1 MIIKNNSKV
10 LIIINSTTKRIKIL
24 NESEINELY
33 ALPNFNRIDREDYF
47 SLDNETQK
55 LVNELRRLQTR
66 IYFILLLGYF
76 RSRPIIFSFSFSQVS
91 SDLDYVKGRYFSDKD
106 ISMDDLSPT
115 TKTKLINKLLKYTG
129 FTAYQSKLDKD
140 PLLKRLNDVVKINI
154 EPRYVFDECIAYFG
168 QNRIALA
175 GYTTLQDTI
184 STVLSNER
192 NRIEVV
198 LNENLTHS
206 TKAILLKLLESNK
219 TFTDLAKLKKM
230 AKDFSTSQIT
240 QELKTHKII
249 RSLYPEIKVLIA
261 ELELS
266 PKNLEYNASMV
277 KYKSAIRL
285 RRHADSQTLLYL
297 VCYLFFRYR
306 ETNDNLVSA
315 FVYLIRKLT
324 ESAKSHAK
332 QRVVEDVTIVRT
344 KLKSAGSLLKYFID
358 KDMDD
363 NLSFGDVRKKAFEL
377 IPAESIK
384 LLSDHL
390 DNNDFD
396 GRQYEW
402 QFIDKQSSKIK
413 KLLRSLFLSIDI
425 EFIHLKDELREQYT
439 SAHEELGAFKT
450 IKTITLDVVPKSD
463 REYFE
468 GNNTKLITNR
478 FEYFLYRK
486 AEQLFYSNNLTVKE
500 SVNHRSLTSDL
511 IQPKEWEHK
520 TEIIENTG
528 LDKLVTPIN
537 QTLADKSQQLEAK
550 LKEVSEHIFSGDNKY
565 VEFIPGKAELK
576 WSIPNSRW
584 QESIDNP
591 LYSQIQH
598 MGIVEL
604 MLFVDQKTDCLKS
617 FTHISVNKE
626 KSPANKEDL
635 IACILAN
642 GTNYG
647 LYKMANISDRSM
659 GKLRSVDDSYIRY
672 ETLTQ
677 SNDKVSNAI
686 ATLPIFA
693 YYHVDDNQLFSSI
706 DGQKFECRINT
717 FKARYSSKYFSKG
730 KGVSAL
736 TLVSNHI
743 PVSTQVIGANEYE
756 GHFAFDLLYNN
767 SSDIQPNTLSTDTH
781 GTNNVN
787 FAILDFFG
795 YTFAPRYAKM
805 KKVFFNIFEVPEE
818 DGGRIQLIKEI
829 NHKLIAEEWDEIQ
842 RIVCSLSRKTTT
854 QSTIIGKLSNGK
866 SRTLSALQEYDRL
879 IKSIYVLEYVDNS
892 TLRHYVQQA
901 LNRGEAYHQ
910 LKRAITS
917 VNGNKFRGG
926 NDYQVSQWN
935 DCARLISNC
944 IIYYNSALLSAFLQ
958 IQEKNGRQDVVDIIS
973 RLSPVAWQHIN
984 LNGEYAFNKD
994 RKEIDLIGLLNGIET
1009 LGSID

>member
-10 LIIINSTTKRIKIL
+10 LIITNSTTKRIKIL

-55 LVNELRRLQTR
+55 LVNELRRLETR

-91 SDLDYVKGRYFSDKD
+91 SDLDYVKGRYFTDQD

-129 FTAYQSKLDKD
+129 FTAYQSKLDKE
-140 PLLKRLNDVVKINI
+140 PLLKRLNDVVKINL

-206 TKAILLKLLESNK
+206 TKATLLKLLESNN

-277 KYKSAIRL
+277 KYKSVIRL

-324 ESAKSHAK
+324 ESAKSYAK

-413 KLLRSLFLSIDI
+413 KLIRSLFLSIDI

-439 SAHEELGAFKT
+439 TAHEELGAFKT
-450 IKTITLDVVPKSD
+450 IKTINIDVVPKSD

-468 GNNTKLITNR
+468 GDNTKLIANR

-486 AEQLFYSNNLTVKE
+486 AEQLFHSNNLTVKE
-500 SVNHRSLTSDL
+500 SVYNRSLTSDL
-511 IQPKEWEHK
+511 IQPKEWEK
-520 TEIIENTG
+520 KAEIIENTG
-528 LDKLVTPIN
+528 LDKLSTSIN
-537 QTLADKSQQLEAK
+537 QTLTDKSQQLEAK
-550 LKEVSEHIFSGDNKY
+550 LMEVSEHIFNGDNKY

-576 WSIPNSRW
+576 WSIPNKRW
-584 QESIDNP
+584 QETIDNP

-604 MLFVDQKTDCLKS
+604 MLFVDQKTNFLKS

-626 KSPANKEDL
+626 KTPANKEDL

-736 TLVSNHI
+736 TLVSNHV

-805 KKVFFNIFEVPEE
+805 KKIFFNLFEVSEE

-866 SRTLSALQEYDRL
+866 SRILSALQEYDRL

-1009 LGSID
+1009 LGSVD

>member
-1 MIIKNNSKV
+1 M
-10 LIIINSTTKRIKIL
+10 
-24 NESEINELY
+24 
-33 ALPNFNRIDREDYF
+33 
-47 SLDNETQK
+47 SLE
-55 LVNELRRLQTR
+55 
-66 IYFILLLGYF
+66 
-76 RSRPIIFSFSFSQVS
+76 
-91 SDLDYVKGRYFSDKD
+91 
-106 ISMDDLSPT
+106 DLSPT

-129 FTAYQSKLDKD
+129 FTAYQSKLDKE
-140 PLLKRLNDVVKINI
+140 PLLKRLNDVVKINL

-192 NRIEVV
+192 NRIEMV
-198 LNENLTHS
+198 LLDSLSSGTRK
-206 TKAILLKLLESNK
+206 TLLKLLESNN

-249 RSLYPEIKVLIA
+249 RSLYPEIKSLIA

-266 PKNLEYNASMV
+266 PKNLEYYASLV
-277 KYKSAIRL
+277 KHKSVYKL
-285 RRHADSQTLLYL
+285 RKHADSQTILYL

-306 ETNDNLVSA
+306 ETNDNLVTA
-315 FVYLIRKLT
+315 FIYLVRKLT
-324 ESAKSHAK
+324 ESAKGYAK
-332 QRVVEDVTIVRT
+332 QRIVEDVTIVRT

-358 KDMDD
+358 TDMDD
-363 NLSFGDVRKKAFEL
+363 DLSFGDVRKKAFEL
-377 IPAESIK
+377 IPADSIK

-390 DNNDFD
+390 DNYDFD

-413 KLLRSLFLSIDI
+413 KLIRSLFMSIDI
-425 EFIHLKDELREQYT
+425 EFIHLKDELHEQYVM
-439 SAHEELGAFKT
+439 AHSELSELKAIQT
-450 IKTITLDVVPKSD
+450 INIDVVPKHD
-463 REYFE
+463 REYLE
-468 GNNTKLITNR
+468 GENTKLIANR

-486 AEQLFYSNNLTVKE
+486 AEQLFHSNSLTVKE
-500 SVNHRSLTSDL
+500 SVNNRSLTSDL
-511 IQPKEWEHK
+511 IQPKEWQQKE
-520 TEIIENTG
+520 TIIENTG
-528 LDKLVTPIN
+528 LDKLATPIN
-537 QTLADKSQQLEAK
+537 QTLADKSQQLEVK
-550 LKEVSEHIFSGDNKY
+550 LKEASEHIFSGDNKY

-584 QESIDNP
+584 QQTIENP
-591 LYSQIQH
+591 LYNQIQH

-604 MLFVDQKTDCLKS
+604 MLFVDQKTGYLNS
-617 FTHISVNKE
+617 FTHISATKE
-626 KSPANKEDL
+626 KSPVNKEDL

-659 GKLRSVDDSYIRY
+659 GKLRSVDDSYVRY
-672 ETLTQ
+672 ETLKT
-677 SNDKVSNAI
+677 SNDQVSNAI

-736 TLVSNHI
+736 TLVSNHV

-805 KKVFFNIFEVPEE
+805 KKVFFELFEVTEE
-818 DGGRIQLIKEI
+818 NGGRIQLKKDI
-829 NHKLIAEEWDEIQ
+829 NHKLIAEEWDNIQ
-842 RIVCSLSRKTTT
+842 HIVCSLSRKTTT
-854 QSTIIGKLSNGK
+854 QSTIIRKLSNGK
-866 SRTLSALQEYDRL
+866 SRRLSALHEYDRL

-926 NDYQVSQWN
+926 NDYQVSQW
-935 DCARLISNC
+935 
-944 IIYYNSALLSAFLQ
+944 
-958 IQEKNGRQDVVDIIS
+958 GS
-973 RLSPVAWQHIN
+973 RDFPL
-984 LNGEYAFNKD
+984 
-994 RKEIDLIGLLNGIET
+994 
-1009 LGSID
+1009 

>member
-10 LIIINSTTKRIKIL
+10 LIITNSTTKRIKIL

-55 LVNELRRLQTR
+55 LVNELRRLETR

-91 SDLDYVKGRYFSDKD
+91 SDLDYVKGRYFTDQD

-115 TKTKLINKLLKYTG
+115 TKTKLINKLLKYKG
-129 FTAYQSKLDKD
+129 FTAYQSKLDKE
-140 PLLKRLNDVVKINI
+140 PLLKRLNDVVKINL

-206 TKAILLKLLESNK
+206 TKATLLKLLESNN

-277 KYKSAIRL
+277 KYKSVIRL

-324 ESAKSHAK
+324 ESAKSYAK

-413 KLLRSLFLSIDI
+413 KLIRSLFLSIDI

-439 SAHEELGAFKT
+439 TAHEELGAFKT
-450 IKTITLDVVPKSD
+450 IKTINIDVVPKSD

-468 GNNTKLITNR
+468 GDNTKLIANR

-486 AEQLFYSNNLTVKE
+486 AEQLFHSNNLTVKE
-500 SVNHRSLTSDL
+500 SVNNRSLTSDL
-511 IQPKEWEHK
+511 IQPKEWEK
-520 TEIIENTG
+520 KAEIIENTG
-528 LDKLVTPIN
+528 LDKLSTSIN
-537 QTLADKSQQLEAK
+537 QTLTDKSQQLEAK
-550 LKEVSEHIFSGDNKY
+550 LMEVSEHIFNGDNKY

-576 WSIPNSRW
+576 WSIPNKRW
-584 QESIDNP
+584 QETIDNP

-604 MLFVDQKTDCLKS
+604 MLFVDQKTNFLKS

-626 KSPANKEDL
+626 KTPANKEDL

-736 TLVSNHI
+736 TLVSNHV

-805 KKVFFNIFEVPEE
+805 KKIFFNLFEVSEE

-866 SRTLSALQEYDRL
+866 SRILSALQEYDRL

-1009 LGSID
+1009 LGSVD

>member
-1 MIIKNNSKV
+1 
-10 LIIINSTTKRIKIL
+10 
-24 NESEINELY
+24 
-33 ALPNFNRIDREDYF
+33 
-47 SLDNETQK
+47 
-55 LVNELRRLQTR
+55 
-66 IYFILLLGYF
+66 
-76 RSRPIIFSFSFSQVS
+76 
-91 SDLDYVKGRYFSDKD
+91 
-106 ISMDDLSPT
+106 
-115 TKTKLINKLLKYTG
+115 
-129 FTAYQSKLDKD
+129 
-140 PLLKRLNDVVKINI
+140 
-154 EPRYVFDECIAYFG
+154 
-168 QNRIALA
+168 
-175 GYTTLQDTI
+175 
-184 STVLSNER
+184 
-192 NRIEVV
+192 
-198 LNENLTHS
+198 
-206 TKAILLKLLESNK
+206 
-219 TFTDLAKLKKM
+219 
-230 AKDFSTSQIT
+230 
-240 QELKTHKII
+240 
-249 RSLYPEIKVLIA
+249 
-261 ELELS
+261 
-266 PKNLEYNASMV
+266 
-277 KYKSAIRL
+277 
-285 RRHADSQTLLYL
+285 
-297 VCYLFFRYR
+297 
-306 ETNDNLVSA
+306 
-315 FVYLIRKLT
+315 
-324 ESAKSHAK
+324 
-332 QRVVEDVTIVRT
+332 
-344 KLKSAGSLLKYFID
+344 
-358 KDMDD
+358 MDD
-363 NLSFGDVRKKAFEL
+363 NLSFGDVRKKAFDL
-377 IPAESIK
+377 IPADSIK

-402 QFIDKQSSKIK
+402 QFIDKQSIKIK
-413 KLLRSLFLSIDI
+413 KLIRSLFLSIDI

-439 SAHEELGAFKT
+439 TAHKELGAFKT
-450 IKTITLDVVPKSD
+450 IKTINIDVVPKSD

-468 GNNTKLITNR
+468 DDNTKLIANR

-486 AEQLFYSNNLTVKE
+486 AEQLFHSNNLTVKE
-500 SVNHRSLTSDL
+500 SVNNRSLTSDL
-511 IQPKEWEHK
+511 IQPKEWENK
-520 TEIIENTG
+520 AEIIKNTG
-528 LDKLVTPIN
+528 LVKLSTSIN
-537 QTLADKSQQLEAK
+537 QTLADKSQQLEDK

-576 WSIPNSRW
+576 WSIPNSQW
-584 QESIDNP
+584 HESIENP
-591 LYSQIQH
+591 LYNQIQH

-604 MLFVDQKTDCLKS
+604 MLFVDQKTDYLNS

-626 KSPANKEDL
+626 KTPANKEDL

-677 SNDKVSNAI
+677 SNDSISNAI

-693 YYHVDDNQLFSSI
+693 YYHVDDNKFFSSI

-736 TLVSNHI
+736 TLVSNHV

-767 SSDIQPNTLSTDTH
+767 SSEIKPNTLSTDTH

-787 FAILDFFG
+787 FAILDLFG

-805 KKVFFNIFEVPEE
+805 KKVFFNLFEVSEE
-818 DGGRIQLIKEI
+818 DGGRIQLIKKI
-829 NHKLIAEEWDEIQ
+829 NHKLITEEWDKIQ
-842 RIVCSLSRKTTT
+842 HIVCSLSRKTTI
-854 QSTIIGKLSNGK
+854 QSIIIRKLSNGK
-866 SRTLSALQEYDRL
+866 SRILSALQEYDRL

-944 IIYYNSALLSAFLQ
+944 IIYYNSSLLSAFLK
-958 IQEKNGRQDVVDIIS
+958 IQERNGRKDVVDIIS

-984 LNGEYAFNKD
+984 LNGEYAFNKE
-994 RKEIDLIGLLNGIET
+994 RNEIDLVGLLNGIET
-1009 LGSID
+1009 M

>member
-1 MIIKNNSKV
+1 M
-10 LIIINSTTKRIKIL
+10 
-24 NESEINELY
+24 
-33 ALPNFNRIDREDYF
+33 
-47 SLDNETQK
+47 SLE
-55 LVNELRRLQTR
+55 
-66 IYFILLLGYF
+66 
-76 RSRPIIFSFSFSQVS
+76 
-91 SDLDYVKGRYFSDKD
+91 
-106 ISMDDLSPT
+106 DLSPT

-129 FTAYQSKLDKD
+129 FTAYQSKLDKE
-140 PLLKRLNDVVKINI
+140 PLLKRLNHVVKINL

-192 NRIEVV
+192 NRIEMV
-198 LNENLTHS
+198 LLDSLSSGTRK
-206 TKAILLKLLESNK
+206 TLLKLLESNN

-249 RSLYPEIKVLIA
+249 RSLYPDIKSLIA

-266 PKNLEYNASMV
+266 PKNLEYYASLV
-277 KYKSAIRL
+277 KHKSVYKL
-285 RRHADSQTLLYL
+285 RRHADSQTILYL

-306 ETNDNLVSA
+306 ETNDNLVAA
-315 FVYLIRKLT
+315 FIYLVRKLT
-324 ESAKSHAK
+324 ESAKSYAK
-332 QRVVEDVTIVRT
+332 QRIVEDVNIVRT

-358 KDMDD
+358 TDMDD
-363 NLSFGDVRKKAFEL
+363 DLSFGDVRKKAFEL
-377 IPAESIK
+377 IPADSIK

-402 QFIDKQSSKIK
+402 QFIDKQSSKIN
-413 KLLRSLFLSIDI
+413 KLIRSLFMSIDI
-425 EFIHLKDELREQYT
+425 EFIHLKDELNEQYVM
-439 SAHEELGAFKT
+439 AHSELSELKAIQT
-450 IKTITLDVVPKSD
+450 INIDVVPKHD
-463 REYFE
+463 REYLE
-468 GNNTKLITNR
+468 GENTKLIANR

-486 AEQLFYSNNLTVKE
+486 AEQLFHSNSLTVKE
-500 SVNHRSLTSDL
+500 SVNNRSLTSDL
-511 IQPKEWEHK
+511 IQPKEWQQKE
-520 TEIIENTG
+520 TIIENTG
-528 LDKLVTPIN
+528 LDKLATPIN
-537 QTLADKSQQLEAK
+537 QTLADKSQQLEVK
-550 LKEVSEHIFSGDNKY
+550 LKEASEHIFSGDNKY

-584 QESIDNP
+584 QQTIENP
-591 LYSQIQH
+591 LYNQIQH

-604 MLFVDQKTDCLKS
+604 MLFVDQKTGYLNS
-617 FTHISVNKE
+617 FTHISATKE
-626 KSPANKEDL
+626 KSPVNKEDL

-677 SNDKVSNAI
+677 SNDQVSNAI

-736 TLVSNHI
+736 TLVSNHV

-767 SSDIQPNTLSTDTH
+767 SSEIQPNTLSTDTH
-781 GTNNVN
+781 
-787 FAILDFFG
+787 
-795 YTFAPRYAKM
+795 
-805 KKVFFNIFEVPEE
+805 
-818 DGGRIQLIKEI
+818 
-829 NHKLIAEEWDEIQ
+829 
-842 RIVCSLSRKTTT
+842 
-854 QSTIIGKLSNGK
+854 
-866 SRTLSALQEYDRL
+866 
-879 IKSIYVLEYVDNS
+879 VLY
-892 TLRHYVQQA
+892 
-901 LNRGEAYHQ
+901 
-910 LKRAITS
+910 I
-917 VNGNKFRGG
+917 
-926 NDYQVSQWN
+926 
-935 DCARLISNC
+935 
-944 IIYYNSALLSAFLQ
+944 
-958 IQEKNGRQDVVDIIS
+958 
-973 RLSPVAWQHIN
+973 
-984 LNGEYAFNKD
+984 
-994 RKEIDLIGLLNGIET
+994 
-1009 LGSID
+1009 

>member
-1 MIIKNNSKV
+1 MLS
-10 LIIINSTTKRIKIL
+10 
-24 NESEINELY
+24 ESEINELY
-33 ALPNFNRIDREDYF
+33 ALPNFNRKDRDDYF
-47 SLDNETQK
+47 SLDSETQR
-55 LVNELRRLQTR
+55 LVNELRRIETR
-66 IYFILLLGYF
+66 VYFILLLGYF
-76 RSRPIIFSFSFSQVS
+76 RSRPIVFNFSFSQVR
-91 SDLDYVKGRYFSDKD
+91 SDLDYVRAKYFSDKD
-106 ISMDDLSPT
+106 MSLDDLSPT

-129 FTAYQSKLDKD
+129 FTTYQSKLDKE
-140 PLLKRLNDVVKINI
+140 PLLKRLNDVVKINL

-184 STVLSNER
+184 SAVLSNER
-192 NRIEVV
+192 NRIETV
-198 LNENLTHS
+198 LNESLSSGTRV
-206 TKAILLKLLESNK
+206 TLLKLLESNN

-249 RSLYPEIKVLIA
+249 RSLYPEIKSLIA

-266 PKNLEYNASMV
+266 PKNLEYYASLV
-277 KYKSAIRL
+277 KHKSVYKL
-285 RRHADSQTLLYL
+285 RRHADSQTILYL

-306 ETNDNLVSA
+306 ETNDNLVAA
-315 FVYLIRKLT
+315 FIYLLRKLT
-324 ESAKSHAK
+324 ESAKSYAK
-332 QRVVEDVTIVRT
+332 QRIVEDVNIVRT

-358 KDMDD
+358 TDMDD
-363 NLSFGDVRKKAFEL
+363 DLTFGDVRKKAFEL
-377 IPAESIK
+377 IPADSIK

-413 KLLRSLFLSIDI
+413 KLIRSLFMSIDI
-425 EFIHLKDELREQYT
+425 EFIHLKDELHEQYVM
-439 SAHEELGAFKT
+439 AHSELGESKAIQT
-450 IKTITLDVVPKSD
+450 INLDVVPKHD
-463 REYFE
+463 REYLE
-468 GNNTKLITNR
+468 GENTKLIANR

-486 AEQLFYSNNLTVKE
+486 AEQLFHSNSLTVKE
-500 SVNHRSLTSDL
+500 SVNNRSLISDL
-511 IQPKEWEHK
+511 IQPKEWQQKEI
-520 TEIIENTG
+520 IIENTG

-537 QTLADKSQQLEAK
+537 QTLADKSQLLEVK
-550 LKEVSEHIFSGDNKY
+550 LKEASEHIFSGDNKY
-565 VEFIPGKAELK
+565 VEFIPGKTELK

-584 QESIDNP
+584 QQTIENP
-591 LYSQIQH
+591 LYNQIQH

-604 MLFVDQKTDCLKS
+604 MLFVDQKTGYLNS
-617 FTHISVNKE
+617 FTHISATKE
-626 KSPANKEDL
+626 KSPVNKEDL

-659 GKLRSVDDSYIRY
+659 GKLRSVDDSYVRY
-672 ETLTQ
+672 ETLKT
-677 SNDKVSNAI
+677 SNDQVSNAI

-736 TLVSNHI
+736 TLVSNHV

-767 SSDIQPNTLSTDTH
+767 SSEIQPNTLSTDTH

-805 KKVFFNIFEVPEE
+805 KKVFFELFEVTEE
-818 DGGRIQLIKEI
+818 DGGRIQLRKDI
-829 NHKLIAEEWDEIQ
+829 NHKLIAQEWDNIQ
-842 RIVCSLSRKTTT
+842 HIVCSLSRKTTT
-854 QSTIIGKLSNGK
+854 QSTIIRKLSNGK
-866 SRTLSALQEYDRL
+866 SRTLSALHEYDRL

-958 IQEKNGRQDVVDIIS
+958 IQERNGRQDVVDVIS

-994 RKEIDLIGLLNGIET
+994 RKEIDLAGLLSDVE
-1009 LGSID
+1009 SIS

>member
-1 MIIKNNSKV
+1 
-10 LIIINSTTKRIKIL
+10 
-24 NESEINELY
+24 
-33 ALPNFNRIDREDYF
+33 
-47 SLDNETQK
+47 
-55 LVNELRRLQTR
+55 
-66 IYFILLLGYF
+66 
-76 RSRPIIFSFSFSQVS
+76 
-91 SDLDYVKGRYFSDKD
+91 
-106 ISMDDLSPT
+106 MDDLSPT

-129 FTAYQSKLDKD
+129 FTAYQSKLDKE
-140 PLLKRLNDVVKINI
+140 PLLKRLNDVVKINL

-206 TKAILLKLLESNK
+206 TKATLLKLLESNN

-277 KYKSAIRL
+277 KYKSVIRL

-324 ESAKSHAK
+324 ESAKSYAK

-413 KLLRSLFLSIDI
+413 KLIRSLFLSIDI

-439 SAHEELGAFKT
+439 TAHEELGAFKT
-450 IKTITLDVVPKSD
+450 IKTINIDVVPKSD

-468 GNNTKLITNR
+468 GDNTKLIANR

-486 AEQLFYSNNLTVKE
+486 AEQLFHSNNLTVKE
-500 SVNHRSLTSDL
+500 SVNNRSLTSDL
-511 IQPKEWEHK
+511 IQPKEWEK
-520 TEIIENTG
+520 KAEIIENTG
-528 LDKLVTPIN
+528 LDKLSTSIN
-537 QTLADKSQQLEAK
+537 QTLTDKSQQLEAK
-550 LKEVSEHIFSGDNKY
+550 LMEVSEHIFNGDNKY

-576 WSIPNSRW
+576 WSIPNKRW
-584 QESIDNP
+584 QETIDNP

-604 MLFVDQKTDCLKS
+604 MLFVDQKTNFLKS

-626 KSPANKEDL
+626 KTPANKEDL

-736 TLVSNHI
+736 TLVSNHV

-781 GTNNVN
+781 
-787 FAILDFFG
+787 
-795 YTFAPRYAKM
+795 
-805 KKVFFNIFEVPEE
+805 
-818 DGGRIQLIKEI
+818 
-829 NHKLIAEEWDEIQ
+829 
-842 RIVCSLSRKTTT
+842 
-854 QSTIIGKLSNGK
+854 
-866 SRTLSALQEYDRL
+866 
-879 IKSIYVLEYVDNS
+879 VLY
-892 TLRHYVQQA
+892 
-901 LNRGEAYHQ
+901 
-910 LKRAITS
+910 I
-917 VNGNKFRGG
+917 
-926 NDYQVSQWN
+926 
-935 DCARLISNC
+935 
-944 IIYYNSALLSAFLQ
+944 
-958 IQEKNGRQDVVDIIS
+958 
-973 RLSPVAWQHIN
+973 
-984 LNGEYAFNKD
+984 
-994 RKEIDLIGLLNGIET
+994 
-1009 LGSID
+1009 

>member
-1 MIIKNNSKV
+1 MFNFTFADVEADYNYIK
-10 LIIINSTTKRIKIL
+10 TKYFNDKYIDT
-24 NESEINELY
+24 ED
-33 ALPNFNRIDREDYF
+33 LPPR
-47 SLDNETQK
+47 
-55 LVNELRRLQTR
+55 
-66 IYFILLLGYF
+66 
-76 RSRPIIFSFSFSQVS
+76 
-91 SDLDYVKGRYFSDKD
+91 
-106 ISMDDLSPT
+106 
-115 TKTKLINKLLKYTG
+115 TKTALIKKLLSYTG
-129 FTAYQSKLDKD
+129 FSTFQSKIDKE
-140 PLLKRLNDVVKINI
+140 PLLKRLNNVVKINL

-192 NRIEVV
+192 SRIEAV
-198 LNENLTHS
+198 LNENLAQS
-206 TKAILLKLLESNK
+206 TKATLLKLLESNS

-230 AKDFSTSQIT
+230 AKDFSASQIA

-249 RSLYPEIKVLIA
+249 RSLFPEIKVLIT

-266 PKNLEYNASMV
+266 PKNLEYYASLV
-277 KYKSAIRL
+277 KHKSVYKL
-285 RRHADSQTLLYL
+285 RRHDDSQTILYL

-315 FVYLIRKLT
+315 FIYMIRKLT
-324 ESAKSHAK
+324 ESAKGYAK
-332 QRVVEDVTIVRT
+332 QRIVEDVTIVRT

-358 KDMDD
+358 TDMDD

-377 IPAESIK
+377 IPADSIK

-390 DNNDFD
+390 DNINFD

-413 KLLRSLFLSIDI
+413 KLIRSLFMSIDI

-439 SAHEELGAFKT
+439 TAHEELSEFKT
-450 IKTITLDVVPKSD
+450 IKTINIDVVPKSD

-468 GNNTKLITNR
+468 DDNNKLVANR

-486 AEQLFYSNNLTVKE
+486 AEQLFHSNTLTVKE
-500 SVNHRSLTSDL
+500 SVNNRSLASDL
-511 IQPKEWEHK
+511 IQPKEWEQK
-520 TEIIENTG
+520 AEIIENSG
-528 LDKLVTPIN
+528 LDKLATPIKH
-537 QTLADKSQQLEAK
+537 TLADKSQQLKGK

-565 VEFIPGKAELK
+565 VEFIPGKTELK

-584 QESIDNP
+584 QESIENP
-591 LYSQIQH
+591 LYNQIQH

-604 MLFVDQKTDCLKS
+604 MLFVDQKTGFLKS
-617 FTHISVNKE
+617 FTHISANKE
-626 KSPANKEDL
+626 KSLANKEDL

-677 SNDKVSNAI
+677 SNDQVSNAI
-686 ATLPIFA
+686 ATLPIFS

-736 TLVSNHI
+736 TLVSNHV

-767 SSDIQPNTLSTDTH
+767 SSEIQPNTLSTDTH

-805 KKVFFNIFEVPEE
+805 KKVFFDLFEVTEE
-818 DGGRIQLIKEI
+818 DGGHIQLKKEI
-829 NHKLIAEEWDEIQ
+829 NHKLIAEEWDNIQ
-842 RIVCSLSRKTTT
+842 HIVCSLSRKTTT
-854 QSTIIGKLSNGK
+854 QSTIIRKLSNGK
-866 SRTLSALQEYDRL
+866 SRTLSALHEYDRL

-944 IIYYNSALLSAFLQ
+944 IIYYNSALLSSFLQ
-958 IQEKNGRQDVVDIIS
+958 IQERNGRQDVVELIS

-994 RKEIDLIGLLNGIET
+994 RKEIDLVGLLSGVE
-1009 LGSID
+1009 SIAE

>member
-1 MIIKNNSKV
+1 MLS
-10 LIIINSTTKRIKIL
+10 
-24 NESEINELY
+24 ESEINELY
-33 ALPNFNRIDREDYF
+33 ALPNFNRKDRDDYF
-47 SLDNETQK
+47 SLDSETQR
-55 LVNELRRLQTR
+55 LVNELRRIETR
-66 IYFILLLGYF
+66 VYFILLLGYF
-76 RSRPIIFSFSFSQVS
+76 RSRPIVFNFSFTQVS
-91 SDLDYVKGRYFSDKD
+91 NDLDYVRSKYFSDKD
-106 ISMDDLSPT
+106 MSLEDLSPT

-129 FTAYQSKLDKD
+129 FTAYQSKLDKE
-140 PLLKRLNDVVKINI
+140 PLLKRLNDVVKINL

-192 NRIEVV
+192 NRIEMV
-198 LNENLTHS
+198 LLDSLSSGTRK
-206 TKAILLKLLESNK
+206 TLLKLLESNN

-249 RSLYPEIKVLIA
+249 RSLYPEIKSLIA

-266 PKNLEYNASMV
+266 PKNLEYYASLV
-277 KYKSAIRL
+277 KHKSVYKL
-285 RRHADSQTLLYL
+285 RRHADSQTILYL

-306 ETNDNLVSA
+306 ETNDNLVTA
-315 FVYLIRKLT
+315 FIYLVRKLT
-324 ESAKSHAK
+324 ESAKGYAK
-332 QRVVEDVTIVRT
+332 QRIVEDVTIVRT

-358 KDMDD
+358 TDMDD
-363 NLSFGDVRKKAFEL
+363 DLSFGDVRKKAFEL
-377 IPAESIK
+377 IPADSIK

-390 DNNDFD
+390 DNYDFD

-413 KLLRSLFLSIDI
+413 KLIRSLFMSIDI
-425 EFIHLKDELREQYT
+425 EFIHLKDELHEQYVM
-439 SAHEELGAFKT
+439 AHSELSELKAIQT
-450 IKTITLDVVPKSD
+450 INIDVVPKHD
-463 REYFE
+463 REYLE
-468 GNNTKLITNR
+468 GENTKLIANR

-486 AEQLFYSNNLTVKE
+486 AEQLFHSNSLTVKE
-500 SVNHRSLTSDL
+500 SVNNRSLTSDL
-511 IQPKEWEHK
+511 IQPKEWQQKE
-520 TEIIENTG
+520 TIIENTG
-528 LDKLVTPIN
+528 LDKLATPIN
-537 QTLADKSQQLEAK
+537 QTLADKSQQLEVK
-550 LKEVSEHIFSGDNKY
+550 LKEASEHIFSGDNKY

-584 QESIDNP
+584 QQTIENP
-591 LYSQIQH
+591 LYNQIQH

-604 MLFVDQKTDCLKS
+604 MLFVDQKTGYLNS
-617 FTHISVNKE
+617 FTHISATKE
-626 KSPANKEDL
+626 KSPVNKEDL

-659 GKLRSVDDSYIRY
+659 GKLRSVDDSYVRY
-672 ETLTQ
+672 ETLKT
-677 SNDKVSNAI
+677 SNDQVSNAI

-717 FKARYSSKYFSKG
+717 FKARYSSKNFSKG

-736 TLVSNHI
+736 TLVSNHV

-805 KKVFFNIFEVPEE
+805 KKVFFELFEVTEE
-818 DGGRIQLIKEI
+818 NGGRIQLKKDI
-829 NHKLIAEEWDEIQ
+829 NHKLIAEEWDNIQ
-842 RIVCSLSRKTTT
+842 HIVCSLSRKTTT
-854 QSTIIGKLSNGK
+854 QSTIIRKLSNGK
-866 SRTLSALQEYDRL
+866 SRRLSALHEYDRL

-926 NDYQVSQWN
+926 NDYQVSQW
-935 DCARLISNC
+935 
-944 IIYYNSALLSAFLQ
+944 
-958 IQEKNGRQDVVDIIS
+958 GS
-973 RLSPVAWQHIN
+973 RDFPL
-984 LNGEYAFNKD
+984 
-994 RKEIDLIGLLNGIET
+994 
-1009 LGSID
+1009 

>member
-1 MIIKNNSKV
+1 
-10 LIIINSTTKRIKIL
+10 
-24 NESEINELY
+24 
-33 ALPNFNRIDREDYF
+33 
-47 SLDNETQK
+47 
-55 LVNELRRLQTR
+55 
-66 IYFILLLGYF
+66 
-76 RSRPIIFSFSFSQVS
+76 
-91 SDLDYVKGRYFSDKD
+91 
-106 ISMDDLSPT
+106 MDD
-115 TKTKLINKLLKYTG
+115 
-129 FTAYQSKLDKD
+129 D
-140 PLLKRLNDVVKINI
+140 
-154 EPRYVFDECIAYFG
+154 
-168 QNRIALA
+168 
-175 GYTTLQDTI
+175 
-184 STVLSNER
+184 
-192 NRIEVV
+192 
-198 LNENLTHS
+198 
-206 TKAILLKLLESNK
+206 
-219 TFTDLAKLKKM
+219 
-230 AKDFSTSQIT
+230 
-240 QELKTHKII
+240 
-249 RSLYPEIKVLIA
+249 
-261 ELELS
+261 
-266 PKNLEYNASMV
+266 
-277 KYKSAIRL
+277 
-285 RRHADSQTLLYL
+285 
-297 VCYLFFRYR
+297 
-306 ETNDNLVSA
+306 
-315 FVYLIRKLT
+315 
-324 ESAKSHAK
+324 
-332 QRVVEDVTIVRT
+332 
-344 KLKSAGSLLKYFID
+344 
-358 KDMDD
+358 
-363 NLSFGDVRKKAFEL
+363 LSFGDVRKKAFEL
-377 IPAESIK
+377 IPADSIK

-390 DNNDFD
+390 DNYDFD

-413 KLLRSLFLSIDI
+413 KLIRSLFMSIDI
-425 EFIHLKDELREQYT
+425 EFIHLKDELHEQYVM
-439 SAHEELGAFKT
+439 AHSELSELKAIQT
-450 IKTITLDVVPKSD
+450 INIDVVPKHD
-463 REYFE
+463 REYLE
-468 GNNTKLITNR
+468 GENTKLIANR

-486 AEQLFYSNNLTVKE
+486 AEQLFHSNSLTVKE
-500 SVNHRSLTSDL
+500 SVNNRSLTSDL
-511 IQPKEWEHK
+511 IQPKEWQQKE
-520 TEIIENTG
+520 TIIENTG
-528 LDKLVTPIN
+528 LDKLATPIN
-537 QTLADKSQQLEAK
+537 QTLADKSQQLEVK
-550 LKEVSEHIFSGDNKY
+550 LKEASEHIFSGDNKY

-584 QESIDNP
+584 QQTIENP
-591 LYSQIQH
+591 LYNQIQH

-604 MLFVDQKTDCLKS
+604 MLFVDQKTGYLNS
-617 FTHISVNKE
+617 FTHISATKE
-626 KSPANKEDL
+626 KSPVNKEDL

-659 GKLRSVDDSYIRY
+659 GKLRSVDDSYVRY
-672 ETLTQ
+672 ETLKT
-677 SNDKVSNAI
+677 SNDQVSNAI

-736 TLVSNHI
+736 TLVSNHV

-805 KKVFFNIFEVPEE
+805 KKVFFELFEVTEE
-818 DGGRIQLIKEI
+818 NGGRIQLKKDI
-829 NHKLIAEEWDEIQ
+829 NHKLIAEEWDNIQ
-842 RIVCSLSRKTTT
+842 HIVCSLSRKTTT
-854 QSTIIGKLSNGK
+854 QSTIIRKLSNGK
-866 SRTLSALQEYDRL
+866 SRRLSALHEYDRL

-958 IQEKNGRQDVVDIIS
+958 IQERNGRQDVVDVIS

-994 RKEIDLIGLLNGIET
+994 RKEIDLAGLLSDVE
-1009 LGSID
+1009 SIS

>member
-10 LIIINSTTKRIKIL
+10 LIITNSTTKRIKIL

-55 LVNELRRLQTR
+55 LVNELRRLETR

-91 SDLDYVKGRYFSDKD
+91 SDLDYVKGRYFTDQD

-115 TKTKLINKLLKYTG
+115 TKTKLINNLLKYTG
-129 FTAYQSKLDKD
+129 FTAYQSKLDKE
-140 PLLKRLNDVVKINI
+140 PLLKRLNDVVKINL

-206 TKAILLKLLESNK
+206 TKATLLKLLESNN

-277 KYKSAIRL
+277 KYKSVIRL

-324 ESAKSHAK
+324 ESAKSYAK

-413 KLLRSLFLSIDI
+413 KLIRSLFLSIDI

-439 SAHEELGAFKT
+439 TAHEELGAFKT
-450 IKTITLDVVPKSD
+450 IKTINIDVVPKSD

-468 GNNTKLITNR
+468 GDNTKLIANR

-486 AEQLFYSNNLTVKE
+486 AEQLFHSNNLTVKE
-500 SVNHRSLTSDL
+500 SVNNRSLTSDL
-511 IQPKEWEHK
+511 IQPKEWEK
-520 TEIIENTG
+520 KAEIIENTG
-528 LDKLVTPIN
+528 LDKLSTSIN
-537 QTLADKSQQLEAK
+537 QTLTDKSQQLEAK
-550 LKEVSEHIFSGDNKY
+550 LMEVSEHIFNGDNKY

-576 WSIPNSRW
+576 WSIPNKRW
-584 QESIDNP
+584 QETIDNP

-604 MLFVDQKTDCLKS
+604 MLFVDQKTNFLKS

-626 KSPANKEDL
+626 KTPANKEDL

-736 TLVSNHI
+736 TLVSNHV

-805 KKVFFNIFEVPEE
+805 KKIFFNLFEVSEE

-866 SRTLSALQEYDRL
+866 SRILSALQEYDRL

-1009 LGSID
+1009 LGSVD

>member
-1 MIIKNNSKV
+1 MDS
-10 LIIINSTTKRIKIL
+10 
-24 NESEINELY
+24 
-33 ALPNFNRIDREDYF
+33 
-47 SLDNETQK
+47 ETQK
-55 LVNELRRLQTR
+55 LVNELRRLETR
-66 IYFILLLGYF
+66 VYFILLLGYF
-76 RSRPIIFSFSFSQVS
+76 RARPIIFNFSFEDVIV
-91 SDLDYVKGRYFSDKD
+91 DLDYVRTKYFNGKD
-106 ISMDDLSPT
+106 IMLTDLPRT
-115 TKTKLINKLLKYTG
+115 TKTKLFKKLLNYTG
-129 FTAYQSKLDKD
+129 FSNYHSKVDKEL
-140 PLLKRLNDVVKINI
+140 LLKRLNDVVKINL
-154 EPRYVFDECIAYFG
+154 EPRYVFDECIAYFS

-192 NRIEVV
+192 SRIEHI
-198 LNENLTHS
+198 LTENLTQS
-206 TKAILLKLLESNK
+206 TKAILLKLLESNS
-219 TFTDLAKLKKM
+219 TFTDLAKLKRM
-230 AKDFSTSQIT
+230 AKDFSASQIA
-240 QELKTHKII
+240 QELKTHKTI
-249 RSLYPEIKVLIA
+249 RLLYPEIKVLIA
-261 ELELS
+261 ELKLS
-266 PKNLEYNASMV
+266 PKNLEYYASLV
-277 KYKSAIRL
+277 KHKTVYKL
-285 RRHADSQTLLYL
+285 RRHDDSQTILYL

-315 FVYLIRKLT
+315 FIYMIRKLT
-324 ESAKSHAK
+324 ESTKGYAK
-332 QRVVEDVTIVRT
+332 QRIVEDVNIVRT

-358 KDMDD
+358 TDMDD

-377 IPAESIK
+377 IPANSIK

-413 KLLRSLFLSIDI
+413 KLIRSLFMSIDI
-425 EFIHLKDELREQYT
+425 EFIHLKDELREQYIK
-439 SAHEELGAFKT
+439 AHEELTAFKT
-450 IKTITLDVVPKSD
+450 IKTINLDVVSKSE
-463 REYFE
+463 REYIE
-468 GNNTKLITNR
+468 GDNTKLIANR

-486 AEQLFYSNNLTVKE
+486 AEQLFHSNNLTVRE
-500 SVNHRSLTSDL
+500 SVNNRSLTSDL
-511 IQPKEWEHK
+511 IQPKEWKHK
-520 TEIIENTG
+520 AEIIENTG
-528 LDKLVTPIN
+528 LDKLITPIN
-537 QTLADKSQQLEAK
+537 QTLADKSQQLEIK
-550 LKEVSEHIFSGDNKY
+550 LKKASEHIFSGDNKY

-584 QESIDNP
+584 QQTIENP
-591 LYSQIQH
+591 LYNQIQH

-604 MLFVDQKTDCLKS
+604 MLFVDQKTGYLNS
-617 FTHISVNKE
+617 FTHISATKE
-626 KSPANKEDL
+626 KSPVDKEDL

-677 SNDKVSNAI
+677 SNDNISNAI

-693 YYHVDDNQLFSSI
+693 YYHVDDNQFFSSI

-736 TLVSNHI
+736 TLVSNHV

-805 KKVFFNIFEVPEE
+805 KKVFFNLFEVSEE
-818 DGGRIQLIKEI
+818 NGGRIQLIKEI
-829 NHKLIAEEWDEIQ
+829 NHKLITEEWDEIQ
-842 RIVCSLSRKTTT
+842 HIVCSLSRKTTT
-854 QSTIIGKLSNGK
+854 QSTIIRKLSNGK
-866 SRTLSALQEYDRL
+866 SRTLAALHEYDRL

-994 RKEIDLIGLLNGIET
+994 RKEIDLLGLLNGIEA
-1009 LGSID
+1009 LGSAD

>member
-1 MIIKNNSKV
+1 
-10 LIIINSTTKRIKIL
+10 
-24 NESEINELY
+24 
-33 ALPNFNRIDREDYF
+33 LPPR
-47 SLDNETQK
+47 
-55 LVNELRRLQTR
+55 
-66 IYFILLLGYF
+66 
-76 RSRPIIFSFSFSQVS
+76 
-91 SDLDYVKGRYFSDKD
+91 
-106 ISMDDLSPT
+106 
-115 TKTKLINKLLKYTG
+115 TKTALIKKLLSYTG
-129 FTAYQSKLDKD
+129 FSIYQSKLDNE
-140 PLLKRLNDVVKINI
+140 PLLKRLNDVVKINL

-184 STVLSNER
+184 SAVLSNER
-192 NRIEVV
+192 NRIETV
-198 LNENLTHS
+198 LNDSLSSGTRA
-206 TKAILLKLLESNK
+206 TLLKLLESSN

-249 RSLYPEIKVLIA
+249 RSLYPEIKGLIA

-266 PKNLEYNASMV
+266 PKNLEYYASLV
-277 KYKSAIRL
+277 KHKTVYKL
-285 RRHADSQTLLYL
+285 RRHADSQTILYL

-306 ETNDNLVSA
+306 ETNDNLVAA
-315 FVYLIRKLT
+315 FIYLVRKLT
-324 ESAKSHAK
+324 ESAKGYAK
-332 QRVVEDVTIVRT
+332 QRIVEDVNIVRT

-358 KDMDD
+358 TDMDD
-363 NLSFGDVRKKAFEL
+363 DLSFGDVRKKAFEL
-377 IPAESIK
+377 IPADSIK

-390 DNNDFD
+390 DNNNFD

-413 KLLRSLFLSIDI
+413 KLIRSLFMSIDI
-425 EFIHLKDELREQYT
+425 EFIHLKDELHEQYVM
-439 SAHEELGAFKT
+439 AHSELGESKAIQT
-450 IKTITLDVVPKSD
+450 INLDVVPKHD
-463 REYFE
+463 REYLE
-468 GNNTKLITNR
+468 GEDTKLIANR

-486 AEQLFYSNNLTVKE
+486 AEQLFNSNSLTVKE
-500 SVNHRSLTSDL
+500 SVNNRSLTSDL
-511 IQPKEWEHK
+511 IQSNEWQQKES
-520 TEIIENTG
+520 IIENTG
-528 LDKLVTPIN
+528 LDKLVTPISK
-537 QTLADKSQQLEAK
+537 TLADKSQQLEVK
-550 LKEVSEHIFSGDNKY
+550 LKEASEHIFSGDNKY

-576 WSIPNSRW
+576 WSIPNKRW
-584 QESIDNP
+584 QETIDNP

-604 MLFVDQKTDCLKS
+604 MLFVDQKTDFLKS
-617 FTHISVNKE
+617 FVHISANKE
-626 KSPANKEDL
+626 KAPVNKEDL

-659 GKLRSVDDSYIRY
+659 GKLRSVDDSYVRY
-672 ETLTQ
+672 ETLKT
-677 SNDKVSNAI
+677 SNDQISNAI

-736 TLVSNHI
+736 TLVSNHV

-767 SSDIQPNTLSTDTH
+767 SSEIQPNTLSTDTH

-795 YTFAPRYAKM
+795 YSFAPRYAKM
-805 KKVFFNIFEVPEE
+805 KKVFFNLFEVTEE
-818 DGGRIQLIKEI
+818 DGGRIQLKKDI
-829 NHKLIAEEWDEIQ
+829 NHKLIAEEWDNIQ
-842 RIVCSLSRKTTT
+842 HIVCSLSRKTTT
-854 QSTIIGKLSNGK
+854 QSTIIRKLSNGK
-866 SRTLSALQEYDRL
+866 SRTLSALHEYDRL
-879 IKSIYVLEYVDNS
+879 IKSIYVLEYVDNA

-994 RKEIDLIGLLNGIET
+994 RKEIDLAGLLSDIEPINKT
-1009 LGSID
+1009 D

>member
-1 MIIKNNSKV
+1 ME
-10 LIIINSTTKRIKIL
+10 R
-24 NESEINELY
+24 
-33 ALPNFNRIDREDYF
+33 AF
-47 SLDNETQK
+47 SSFK
-55 LVNELRRLQTR
+55 LVISYPKLR
-66 IYFILLLGYF
+66 
-76 RSRPIIFSFSFSQVS
+76 
-91 SDLDYVKGRYFSDKD
+91 
-106 ISMDDLSPT
+106 
-115 TKTKLINKLLKYTG
+115 
-129 FTAYQSKLDKD
+129 
-140 PLLKRLNDVVKINI
+140 
-154 EPRYVFDECIAYFG
+154 
-168 QNRIALA
+168 
-175 GYTTLQDTI
+175 
-184 STVLSNER
+184 
-192 NRIEVV
+192 
-198 LNENLTHS
+198 
-206 TKAILLKLLESNK
+206 
-219 TFTDLAKLKKM
+219 
-230 AKDFSTSQIT
+230 
-240 QELKTHKII
+240 
-249 RSLYPEIKVLIA
+249 
-261 ELELS
+261 
-266 PKNLEYNASMV
+266 
-277 KYKSAIRL
+277 
-285 RRHADSQTLLYL
+285 
-297 VCYLFFRYR
+297 
-306 ETNDNLVSA
+306 
-315 FVYLIRKLT
+315 
-324 ESAKSHAK
+324 
-332 QRVVEDVTIVRT
+332 
-344 KLKSAGSLLKYFID
+344 
-358 KDMDD
+358 
-363 NLSFGDVRKKAFEL
+363 
-377 IPAESIK
+377 
-384 LLSDHL
+384 L

-413 KLLRSLFLSIDI
+413 KLIRSLFMSIDI
-425 EFIHLKDELREQYT
+425 EFIHLKDELHEQYVM
-439 SAHEELGAFKT
+439 AHSELSELKAIQT
-450 IKTITLDVVPKSD
+450 INIDVVPKHD
-463 REYFE
+463 REYLE
-468 GNNTKLITNR
+468 GENTKLIANR

-486 AEQLFYSNNLTVKE
+486 AEQLFHSNSLTVKE
-500 SVNHRSLTSDL
+500 SVNNRSLTSDL
-511 IQPKEWEHK
+511 IQPKEWQQKE
-520 TEIIENTG
+520 TIIENTG
-528 LDKLVTPIN
+528 LDKLATPIN
-537 QTLADKSQQLEAK
+537 QTLADKSQQLEVK
-550 LKEVSEHIFSGDNKY
+550 LKEASEHIFSGDNKY

-584 QESIDNP
+584 QQTIENP
-591 LYSQIQH
+591 LYNQIQH

-604 MLFVDQKTDCLKS
+604 MLFVDQKTGYLNS
-617 FTHISVNKE
+617 FTHISATKE
-626 KSPANKEDL
+626 KSPVNKEDL

-659 GKLRSVDDSYIRY
+659 GKLRSVDDSYVRY
-672 ETLTQ
+672 ETLKT
-677 SNDKVSNAI
+677 SNDQVSNAI

-736 TLVSNHI
+736 TLVSNHV

-805 KKVFFNIFEVPEE
+805 KKVFFELFEVTEE
-818 DGGRIQLIKEI
+818 NGGRIQLKKDI
-829 NHKLIAEEWDEIQ
+829 NHKLIAEEWDNIQ
-842 RIVCSLSRKTTT
+842 HIVCSLSRKTTT
-854 QSTIIGKLSNGK
+854 QSTIIRKLSNGK
-866 SRTLSALQEYDRL
+866 SRRLSALHEYDRL

-958 IQEKNGRQDVVDIIS
+958 IQERNGRQDVVDVIS

-994 RKEIDLIGLLNGIET
+994 RKEIDLAGLLSDVE
-1009 LGSID
+1009 SIS

>member
-1 MIIKNNSKV
+1 MFNFTFADVEADYNYIKTKYFNDKYIDTEDLPPRTKTALIKKLLSYTGFSIFQSK
-10 LIIINSTTKRIKIL
+10 
-24 NESEINELY
+24 
-33 ALPNFNRIDREDYF
+33 IDKEP
-47 SLDNETQK
+47 L
-55 LVNELRRLQTR
+55 LRRL
-66 IYFILLLGYF
+66 
-76 RSRPIIFSFSFSQVS
+76 
-91 SDLDYVKGRYFSDKD
+91 
-106 ISMDDLSPT
+106 
-115 TKTKLINKLLKYTG
+115 N
-129 FTAYQSKLDKD
+129 
-140 PLLKRLNDVVKINI
+140 NVVKINL

-192 NRIEVV
+192 NRIETI
-198 LNENLTHS
+198 LNENLAQP
-206 TKAILLKLLESNK
+206 TKATLLKLLESNS

-230 AKDFSTSQIT
+230 AKDFSASQIA

-266 PKNLEYNASMV
+266 PKNLEYYASLV
-277 KYKSAIRL
+277 KHKSVYKL
-285 RRHADSQTLLYL
+285 RRHDDSQTILYL

-315 FVYLIRKLT
+315 FIYMIRKLT
-324 ESAKSHAK
+324 ESAKGYAK
-332 QRVVEDVTIVRT
+332 QRIVEDVTIVRT

-358 KDMDD
+358 TDMDD

-377 IPAESIK
+377 IPADSIK

-390 DNNDFD
+390 DNTDFD
-396 GRQYEW
+396 GREYEW
-402 QFIDKQSSKIK
+402 QFIDKQSSKIR
-413 KLLRSLFLSIDI
+413 KLIRSLFMSIDI

-439 SAHEELGAFKT
+439 TAHEELSEFKT
-450 IKTITLDVVPKSD
+450 IKTINIDVVPKSD

-468 GNNTKLITNR
+468 GDNIKLIANR

-486 AEQLFYSNNLTVKE
+486 AEQLFHSNTMTVKE
-500 SVNHRSLTSDL
+500 SVNNRSLASDL

-520 TEIIENTG
+520 TEIIENSG
-528 LDKLVTPIN
+528 LDKLATPIN
-537 QTLADKSQQLEAK
+537 QTLADKNQQLEAK

-565 VEFIPGKAELK
+565 VEFIPGKTELK
-576 WSIPNSRW
+576 WSIPNNRW
-584 QESIDNP
+584 QESIENP
-591 LYSQIQH
+591 LYNQIQH

-604 MLFVDQKTDCLKS
+604 MLFVDQKTDFLKS

-659 GKLRSVDDSYIRY
+659 GILRSVDDSYIRY

-677 SNDKVSNAI
+677 SNDQVSNAI

-693 YYHVDDNQLFSSI
+693 YYHADDNQLFSSI

-736 TLVSNHI
+736 TLVSNHV

-781 GTNNVN
+781 
-787 FAILDFFG
+787 
-795 YTFAPRYAKM
+795 
-805 KKVFFNIFEVPEE
+805 
-818 DGGRIQLIKEI
+818 
-829 NHKLIAEEWDEIQ
+829 
-842 RIVCSLSRKTTT
+842 
-854 QSTIIGKLSNGK
+854 
-866 SRTLSALQEYDRL
+866 
-879 IKSIYVLEYVDNS
+879 VLY
-892 TLRHYVQQA
+892 
-901 LNRGEAYHQ
+901 
-910 LKRAITS
+910 I
-917 VNGNKFRGG
+917 
-926 NDYQVSQWN
+926 
-935 DCARLISNC
+935 
-944 IIYYNSALLSAFLQ
+944 
-958 IQEKNGRQDVVDIIS
+958 
-973 RLSPVAWQHIN
+973 
-984 LNGEYAFNKD
+984 
-994 RKEIDLIGLLNGIET
+994 
-1009 LGSID
+1009 

>member
-1 MIIKNNSKV
+1 MFNFTFADVEADYNYIK
-10 LIIINSTTKRIKIL
+10 TKYFNDKYIDT
-24 NESEINELY
+24 ED
-33 ALPNFNRIDREDYF
+33 LPPR
-47 SLDNETQK
+47 
-55 LVNELRRLQTR
+55 
-66 IYFILLLGYF
+66 
-76 RSRPIIFSFSFSQVS
+76 
-91 SDLDYVKGRYFSDKD
+91 
-106 ISMDDLSPT
+106 
-115 TKTKLINKLLKYTG
+115 TKTALIKKLLSYTG
-129 FTAYQSKLDKD
+129 FSTFQSKIDKE
-140 PLLKRLNDVVKINI
+140 PLLKRLNNVVKINL

-192 NRIEVV
+192 SRIEAV
-198 LNENLTHS
+198 LNENLAQS
-206 TKAILLKLLESNK
+206 TKATLLKLLESNS

-230 AKDFSTSQIT
+230 AKDFSASQIA

-249 RSLYPEIKVLIA
+249 RSLYPEIKVLIT

-266 PKNLEYNASMV
+266 PKNLEYYASLV
-277 KYKSAIRL
+277 KHKSVYKL
-285 RRHADSQTLLYL
+285 RRHDDSQTILYL

-315 FVYLIRKLT
+315 FIYMIRKLT
-324 ESAKSHAK
+324 ESAKGYAK
-332 QRVVEDVTIVRT
+332 QRIVEDVTIVRT

-358 KDMDD
+358 TDMDD

-377 IPAESIK
+377 IPADSIK

-390 DNNDFD
+390 DNINFD

-413 KLLRSLFLSIDI
+413 KLIRSLFMSIDI

-439 SAHEELGAFKT
+439 TAHEELSEFKT
-450 IKTITLDVVPKSD
+450 IKTINIDVVPKSD

-468 GNNTKLITNR
+468 DDNNKLVANR

-486 AEQLFYSNNLTVKE
+486 AEQLFHSNTLTVKE
-500 SVNHRSLTSDL
+500 SVNNRSLASDL
-511 IQPKEWEHK
+511 IQPKEWEQK
-520 TEIIENTG
+520 AEIIENSG
-528 LDKLVTPIN
+528 LDKLATPIKH
-537 QTLADKSQQLEAK
+537 TLADKSQQLKGK

-565 VEFIPGKAELK
+565 VEFIPGKTELK

-584 QESIDNP
+584 QESIENP
-591 LYSQIQH
+591 LYNQIQH

-604 MLFVDQKTDCLKS
+604 MLFVDQKTGFLKS
-617 FTHISVNKE
+617 FTHISANKE
-626 KSPANKEDL
+626 KSLANKEDL

-677 SNDKVSNAI
+677 SNDQVSNAI
-686 ATLPIFA
+686 ATLPIFS

-736 TLVSNHI
+736 TLVSNHV

-767 SSDIQPNTLSTDTH
+767 SSEIQPNTLSTDTH

-805 KKVFFNIFEVPEE
+805 KKVFFDLFEVTEE
-818 DGGRIQLIKEI
+818 DGGHIQLKKEI
-829 NHKLIAEEWDEIQ
+829 NHKLIAEEWDNIQ
-842 RIVCSLSRKTTT
+842 HIVCSLSRKTTT
-854 QSTIIGKLSNGK
+854 QSTIIRKLSNGK
-866 SRTLSALQEYDRL
+866 SRTLSALHEYDRL

-944 IIYYNSALLSAFLQ
+944 IIYYNSALLSSFLQ
-958 IQEKNGRQDVVDIIS
+958 IQERNGRQDVVELIS

-994 RKEIDLIGLLNGIET
+994 RKEIDLVGLLSGVE
-1009 LGSID
+1009 SIAE

>member
-1 MIIKNNSKV
+1 M
-10 LIIINSTTKRIKIL
+10 
-24 NESEINELY
+24 
-33 ALPNFNRIDREDYF
+33 
-47 SLDNETQK
+47 SL
-55 LVNELRRLQTR
+55 
-66 IYFILLLGYF
+66 
-76 RSRPIIFSFSFSQVS
+76 
-91 SDLDYVKGRYFSDKD
+91 
-106 ISMDDLSPT
+106 DDLSPT

-129 FTAYQSKLDKD
+129 FTAYQSKLDKE
-140 PLLKRLNDVVKINI
+140 PLLKRLNDVVKINL

-184 STVLSNER
+184 SLVLSNER
-192 NRIEVV
+192 NRIETV
-198 LNENLTHS
+198 LNDCLSSGTRK
-206 TKAILLKLLESNK
+206 TLLKLLESNN

-249 RSLYPEIKVLIA
+249 RSLYPEIKELIA

-266 PKNLEYNASMV
+266 PKNLEYYASLV
-277 KYKSAIRL
+277 KHKSVYKL
-285 RRHADSQTLLYL
+285 RRHADSQTILYL

-306 ETNDNLVSA
+306 ETNDNLVAA
-315 FVYLIRKLT
+315 FIYLVRKLT
-324 ESAKSHAK
+324 ESAKGYAK
-332 QRVVEDVTIVRT
+332 QRIVEDVNIVRT

-358 KDMDD
+358 TDMDD
-363 NLSFGDVRKKAFEL
+363 DLSFGDVRKKAFEL
-377 IPAESIK
+377 IPADSIK

-413 KLLRSLFLSIDI
+413 KLIRSLFMSIDI
-425 EFIHLKDELREQYT
+425 EFIHLKDELHEQYVMAY
-439 SAHEELGAFKT
+439 SELGESKAIQT
-450 IKTITLDVVPKSD
+450 INLDVVPKHD
-463 REYFE
+463 REHLKGE
-468 GNNTKLITNR
+468 NTKLIANR

-486 AEQLFYSNNLTVKE
+486 AEQLFYSNSLTVKE
-500 SVNHRSLTSDL
+500 SVNNRSLTSDL
-511 IQPKEWEHK
+511 IQPKEWQQK
-520 TEIIENTG
+520 DIIIENTG

-537 QTLADKSQQLEAK
+537 QTLADKSQQLEIK
-550 LKEVSEHIFSGDNKY
+550 LKEASSHIFNGDNKY

-576 WSIPNSRW
+576 WSIPNKRW
-584 QESIDNP
+584 QETIDNP

-604 MLFVDQKTDCLKS
+604 MLFVDQKTGYLNS
-617 FTHISVNKE
+617 FTHISSTKE
-626 KSPANKEDL
+626 KSPVNKEDL

-659 GKLRSVDDSYIRY
+659 GKLRSVDDSYVRY
-672 ETLTQ
+672 ETLKT
-677 SNDKVSNAI
+677 SNDQVSNAI

-736 TLVSNHI
+736 TLVSNHV

-767 SSDIQPNTLSTDTH
+767 SSEIQPDTLASDSH
-781 GTNNVN
+781 GSNRVN
-787 FAILDFFG
+787 FAILDLFG

-805 KKVFFNIFEVPEE
+805 KKVFFELFEVTEV
-818 DGGRIQLIKEI
+818 DGGRIQLKKEI
-829 NHKLIAEEWDEIQ
+829 NHKLIAEEWDNIQ
-842 RIVCSLSRKTTT
+842 HIVCSLSRKTTT
-854 QSTIIGKLSNGK
+854 QSTIIRKLSNGK
-866 SRTLSALQEYDRL
+866 SRTLSALHEYDRL

-958 IQEKNGRQDVVDIIS
+958 IQERNGRQDVVDVTG
-973 RLSPVAWQHIN
+973 RDPT
-984 LNGEYAFNKD
+984 LN
-994 RKEIDLIGLLNGIET
+994 
-1009 LGSID
+1009 

>member
-10 LIIINSTTKRIKIL
+10 LIITNSTTKRIKIL

-55 LVNELRRLQTR
+55 LVNELRRLETR

-91 SDLDYVKGRYFSDKD
+91 SDLDYVKGRYFTDQD

-115 TKTKLINKLLKYTG
+115 TKTKLINKLLKYKG
-129 FTAYQSKLDKD
+129 FTAYQSKLDKE
-140 PLLKRLNDVVKINI
+140 PLLKRLNDVVKINL

-206 TKAILLKLLESNK
+206 TKATLLKLLESNN

-277 KYKSAIRL
+277 KYKSVIRL

-324 ESAKSHAK
+324 ESAKSYAK

-413 KLLRSLFLSIDI
+413 KLIRSLFMSIDI

-439 SAHEELGAFKT
+439 TAHEELGAFKT
-450 IKTITLDVVPKSD
+450 IKTINIDVVPKSD

-468 GNNTKLITNR
+468 GDNTKLIANR

-486 AEQLFYSNNLTVKE
+486 AEQLFHSNNLTVKE
-500 SVNHRSLTSDL
+500 SVNNRSLTSDL
-511 IQPKEWEHK
+511 IQPKEWEK
-520 TEIIENTG
+520 KAEIIENTG
-528 LDKLVTPIN
+528 LDKLSTSIN
-537 QTLADKSQQLEAK
+537 QTLTDKSQQLEAK
-550 LKEVSEHIFSGDNKY
+550 LMEVSEHIFNGDNKY

-576 WSIPNSRW
+576 WSIPNKRW
-584 QESIDNP
+584 QETIDNP

-604 MLFVDQKTDCLKS
+604 MLFVDQKTNFLKS

-626 KSPANKEDL
+626 KTPANKEDL

-736 TLVSNHI
+736 TLVSNHV

-805 KKVFFNIFEVPEE
+805 KKIFFNLFEVSEE

-866 SRTLSALQEYDRL
+866 SRILSALQEYDRL

-1009 LGSID
+1009 LGSVD

>member
-1 MIIKNNSKV
+1 V
-10 LIIINSTTKRIKIL
+10 
-24 NESEINELY
+24 
-33 ALPNFNRIDREDYF
+33 
-47 SLDNETQK
+47 
-55 LVNELRRLQTR
+55 
-66 IYFILLLGYF
+66 YFILLLGYF
-76 RSRPIIFSFSFSQVS
+76 RSRPIVFNFSFTQVS
-91 SDLDYVKGRYFSDKD
+91 NDLDYVRSKYFNDKD
-106 ISMDDLSPT
+106 MSLEDLSPT

-129 FTAYQSKLDKD
+129 FTAYQSKLDKE
-140 PLLKRLNDVVKINI
+140 PLLKRLNDVVKINL

-192 NRIEVV
+192 NRIEMV
-198 LNENLTHS
+198 LLDSLSSGTRK
-206 TKAILLKLLESNK
+206 TLLKLLESNN

-249 RSLYPEIKVLIA
+249 RSLYPEIKSLIA

-266 PKNLEYNASMV
+266 PKNLEYYASLV
-277 KYKSAIRL
+277 KHKSVYKL
-285 RRHADSQTLLYL
+285 RKHADSQTILYL

-306 ETNDNLVSA
+306 ETNDNLVAA
-315 FVYLIRKLT
+315 FIYLVRKLT
-324 ESAKSHAK
+324 ESAKGYAK
-332 QRVVEDVTIVRT
+332 QRIVEDVTIVRT

-358 KDMDD
+358 TDMDD
-363 NLSFGDVRKKAFEL
+363 DLSFGDVRKKAFEL
-377 IPAESIK
+377 IPADSIK

-413 KLLRSLFLSIDI
+413 KLIRSLFMSIDI
-425 EFIHLKDELREQYT
+425 EFIHLKDELHEQYVM
-439 SAHEELGAFKT
+439 AHSELSELKAIQT
-450 IKTITLDVVPKSD
+450 INIDVVPKHD
-463 REYFE
+463 REYLE
-468 GNNTKLITNR
+468 GENTKLIANR

-486 AEQLFYSNNLTVKE
+486 AEQLFHSNSLTVKE
-500 SVNHRSLTSDL
+500 SVNNRSLTSDL
-511 IQPKEWEHK
+511 IQPKEWQQKE
-520 TEIIENTG
+520 TIIENTG
-528 LDKLVTPIN
+528 LDKLATPIN
-537 QTLADKSQQLEAK
+537 QTLADKSQQLEVK
-550 LKEVSEHIFSGDNKY
+550 LKEASEHIFSGDNKY

-584 QESIDNP
+584 QQTIENP
-591 LYSQIQH
+591 LYNQIQH

-604 MLFVDQKTDCLKS
+604 MLFVDQKTGYLNS
-617 FTHISVNKE
+617 FTHISATKE
-626 KSPANKEDL
+626 KSPVNKEDL

-659 GKLRSVDDSYIRY
+659 GKLRSVDDSYVRY
-672 ETLTQ
+672 ETLKT
-677 SNDKVSNAI
+677 SNDQVSNAI

-736 TLVSNHI
+736 TLVSNHV

-805 KKVFFNIFEVPEE
+805 KKVFFELFEVTEE
-818 DGGRIQLIKEI
+818 NGGRIQLKKDI
-829 NHKLIAEEWDEIQ
+829 NHKLIAEEWDNIQ
-842 RIVCSLSRKTTT
+842 HIVCSLSRKTTT
-854 QSTIIGKLSNGK
+854 QSTIIRKLSNGK
-866 SRTLSALQEYDRL
+866 SRRLSALHEYDRL

-958 IQEKNGRQDVVDIIS
+958 IQERNGRQDVVDVIS

-994 RKEIDLIGLLNGIET
+994 RKEIDLAGLLSDVE
-1009 LGSID
+1009 SIS

>member
-1 MIIKNNSKV
+1 M
-10 LIIINSTTKRIKIL
+10 
-24 NESEINELY
+24 
-33 ALPNFNRIDREDYF
+33 
-47 SLDNETQK
+47 
-55 LVNELRRLQTR
+55 
-66 IYFILLLGYF
+66 LLT
-76 RSRPIIFSFSFSQVS
+76 
-91 SDLDYVKGRYFSDKD
+91 
-106 ISMDDLSPT
+106 DLSRT
-115 TKTKLINKLLKYTG
+115 TKTKLVSKLLKHVG
-129 FTAYQSKLDKD
+129 FSIYQSKINKA
-140 PLLKRLNDVVKINI
+140 PLIGRLNDVVKINL

-198 LNENLTHS
+198 LNENLTLS
-206 TKAILLKLLESNK
+206 TKATLLKLLESNN

-230 AKDFSTSQIT
+230 AKDFSASQIA

-249 RSLYPEIKVLIA
+249 RSLYPEIKVLIT

-266 PKNLEYNASMV
+266 PKNLEYYASLV
-277 KYKSAIRL
+277 KHKTVYKL
-285 RRHADSQTLLYL
+285 RRHDDSQTILYL

-315 FVYLIRKLT
+315 FIYMIRKLT
-324 ESAKSHAK
+324 ESAKGYAK
-332 QRVVEDVTIVRT
+332 QRIVEDVTIVRT

-358 KDMDD
+358 ADMDD

-413 KLLRSLFLSIDI
+413 KLIRSLFLSIDI

-439 SAHEELGAFKT
+439 TAHEELGAFKT
-450 IKTITLDVVPKSD
+450 IKTININVVPKSD

-468 GNNTKLITNR
+468 GDNTKLIANR

-486 AEQLFYSNNLTVKE
+486 AEQLFHSNSLTVKE
-500 SVNHRSLTSDL
+500 SVNNRSLTSDL
-511 IQPKEWEHK
+511 IQPKEWEK
-520 TEIIENTG
+520 KAEIIENTG
-528 LDKLVTPIN
+528 LDKLSASIN
-537 QTLADKSQQLEAK
+537 QTLTDKSQQLEAK
-550 LKEVSEHIFSGDNKY
+550 LKEVSEHIFNGDNKY

-576 WSIPNSRW
+576 WSIPNKRW
-584 QESIDNP
+584 QETIDNP

-604 MLFVDQKTDCLKS
+604 MLFVDQKTDFLKS

-626 KSPANKEDL
+626 KAPANKEDL

-677 SNDKVSNAI
+677 SNVQVSNAI

-706 DGQKFECRINT
+706 DGQKFECRINI

-736 TLVSNHI
+736 TLVSNHV

-767 SSDIQPNTLSTDTH
+767 SSDIQPSTLSTDTH

-805 KKVFFNIFEVPEE
+805 KKIFFNLFEVSEE

-829 NHKLIAEEWDEIQ
+829 NHKLITEEWDDIQ
-842 RIVCSLSRKTTT
+842 HILCSLSRKTTT
-854 QSTIIGKLSNGK
+854 QSTIIRKLSNGK
-866 SRTLSALQEYDRL
+866 SRTLAAIHEYDRL

-1009 LGSID
+1009 LDSIN

>member
-1 MIIKNNSKV
+1 M
-10 LIIINSTTKRIKIL
+10 
-24 NESEINELY
+24 E
-33 ALPNFNRIDREDYF
+33 
-47 SLDNETQK
+47 
-55 LVNELRRLQTR
+55 
-66 IYFILLLGYF
+66 
-76 RSRPIIFSFSFSQVS
+76 
-91 SDLDYVKGRYFSDKD
+91 
-106 ISMDDLSPT
+106 DLSPT
-115 TKTKLINKLLKYTG
+115 TKTKLVNKLLKYAG
-129 FTAYQSKLDKD
+129 FSTYQSKLDKS
-140 PLLKRLNDVVKINI
+140 PLIERLNDVVKINL

-184 STVLSNER
+184 SIVLTNER
-192 NRIEVV
+192 NRIENV
-198 LNENLTHS
+198 LLKNLSLNTQA
-206 TKAILLKLLESNK
+206 TLLKLLESNN

-249 RSLYPEIKVLIA
+249 RALYPEIKLLIS

-266 PKNLEYNASMV
+266 PKNLEYYASLV
-277 KYKSAIRL
+277 KHKSVYKL
-285 RRHADSQTLLYL
+285 RRHADSQTILYL
-297 VCYLFFRYR
+297 VCYLYFRYR

-315 FVYLIRKLT
+315 FMFLVRKLS
-324 ESAKSHAK
+324 ESAKSYAK
-332 QRVVEDVTIVRT
+332 QRVVEDIDIIRT

-358 KDMDD
+358 VDMDD
-363 NLSFGDVRKKAFEL
+363 DLSFGEVRKKAFKL
-377 IPAESIK
+377 LPAESIR
-384 LLSDHL
+384 LLSNHL

-396 GRQYEW
+396 SRQYEW
-402 QFIDKQSSKIK
+402 QFIDKQSSKVK
-413 KLLRSLFLSIDI
+413 KLIRSIFMAIDV
-425 EFIHLKDELREQYT
+425 EFIHLKEELAEQYQIT
-439 SAHEELGAFKT
+439 HLEMTEFKT
-450 IKTITLDVVPKSD
+450 IKTINLDLVPKSD
-463 REYFE
+463 RLYME
-468 GNNTKLITNR
+468 GDNTKNTAYR

-486 AEQLFYSNNLTVKE
+486 AEQLFHSNALTVKE
-500 SVNHRSLTSDL
+500 SVNNRRLVSDL
-511 IQPKEWEHK
+511 IQPKEWANKED
-520 TEIIENTG
+520 IIKKTG
-528 LDKLVTPIN
+528 LDKLATSIN
-537 QTLADKSQQLEAK
+537 HTLDSKHQQLEQK
-550 LKEVSEHIFSGDNKY
+550 LKEVSNHIFSGDNKY
-565 VEFIPGKAELK
+565 VEFLPGKNELK
-576 WSIPNSRW
+576 WSIPNRRW
-584 QESIDNP
+584 QQSIENP
-591 LYSQIQH
+591 LYNQIQH

-604 MLFVDQKTDCLKS
+604 MSFVNHKTGFLNA
-617 FTHISVNKE
+617 FTHISANKE
-626 KSPANKEDL
+626 KVPVNNEDL

-659 GKLRSVDDSYIRY
+659 GKLRSVDDSYIRF
-672 ETLTQ
+672 ETLDK
-677 SNDKVSNAI
+677 SNDLVSNAI
-686 ATLPIFA
+686 AALPIFG
-693 YYHVDDNQLFSSI
+693 YYHIDDKQLFSSI

-736 TLVSNHI
+736 TLVSNHV

-767 SSDIQPNTLSTDTH
+767 SSTIQPNTLSTDNH

-805 KKVFFNIFEVPEE
+805 KRIFFDLFDVSEE
-818 DGGRIQLIKEI
+818 DGGNIQLKKDI
-829 NHKLIAEEWDEIQ
+829 NHSLISEEWDEIQ
-842 RIVCSLSRKTTT
+842 HIICSLSRKTTT
-854 QSTIIGKLSNGK
+854 QSTIIRKLSNGK
-866 SRTLSALQEYDRL
+866 SRTLAALHEYDRL
-879 IKSIYVLEYVDNS
+879 IKCIYVLEYVDNS

-935 DCARLISNC
+935 NCARLISNC

-958 IQEKNGRQDVVDIIS
+958 IHEKNGRQDIVDIIS

-984 LNGEYAFNKD
+984 LNGEYSFSKG
-994 RKEIDLIGLLNGIET
+994 KVEIDLAGLLSDIEP
-1009 LGSID
+1009 LNSENADKVS

>member
-10 LIIINSTTKRIKIL
+10 LIITNSTTKRIKIL

-55 LVNELRRLQTR
+55 LVNELRRLETR

-91 SDLDYVKGRYFSDKD
+91 SDLDYVKGRYFTDQD

-129 FTAYQSKLDKD
+129 FTAYQSKLDKE
-140 PLLKRLNDVVKINI
+140 PLLKRLNDVVKINL

-206 TKAILLKLLESNK
+206 TKATLLKLLESNN

-277 KYKSAIRL
+277 KYKSVIRL

-324 ESAKSHAK
+324 ESAKSYAK

-413 KLLRSLFLSIDI
+413 KLIRSLFLSIDI

-439 SAHEELGAFKT
+439 TAHEELGAFKT
-450 IKTITLDVVPKSD
+450 IKTINIDVVPKSD

-468 GNNTKLITNR
+468 GDNTKLIANR

-486 AEQLFYSNNLTVKE
+486 AEQLFHSNNLTVKE
-500 SVNHRSLTSDL
+500 SVNNRSLTSDL
-511 IQPKEWEHK
+511 IQPKEWEK
-520 TEIIENTG
+520 KAEIIENTG
-528 LDKLVTPIN
+528 LDKLSTSIN
-537 QTLADKSQQLEAK
+537 QTLTDKSQQLEAK
-550 LKEVSEHIFSGDNKY
+550 LMEVSEHIFNGDNKY

-576 WSIPNSRW
+576 WSIPNKRW
-584 QESIDNP
+584 QETIDNP

-604 MLFVDQKTDCLKS
+604 MLFVDQKTNFLKS

-626 KSPANKEDL
+626 KTPANKEDL

-693 YYHVDDNQLFSSI
+693 YYHVDDIQLFSSI

-736 TLVSNHI
+736 TLVSNHV

-781 GTNNVN
+781 
-787 FAILDFFG
+787 
-795 YTFAPRYAKM
+795 
-805 KKVFFNIFEVPEE
+805 
-818 DGGRIQLIKEI
+818 
-829 NHKLIAEEWDEIQ
+829 
-842 RIVCSLSRKTTT
+842 
-854 QSTIIGKLSNGK
+854 
-866 SRTLSALQEYDRL
+866 
-879 IKSIYVLEYVDNS
+879 VLY
-892 TLRHYVQQA
+892 
-901 LNRGEAYHQ
+901 
-910 LKRAITS
+910 I
-917 VNGNKFRGG
+917 
-926 NDYQVSQWN
+926 
-935 DCARLISNC
+935 
-944 IIYYNSALLSAFLQ
+944 
-958 IQEKNGRQDVVDIIS
+958 
-973 RLSPVAWQHIN
+973 
-984 LNGEYAFNKD
+984 
-994 RKEIDLIGLLNGIET
+994 
-1009 LGSID
+1009 